1 MNEISG
7 DEKERGSGRSTALAL
22 KYAYLAIKMKNIPIV
37 IKDHYDKINSHKSLR
52 NQVQRIF
59 DTLSVKY
66 EIGTYANQ
74 EVFIK
79 VIPL

>member
-1 MNEISG
+1 
-7 DEKERGSGRSTALAL
+7 
-22 KYAYLAIKMKNIPIV
+22 MKNIPIV